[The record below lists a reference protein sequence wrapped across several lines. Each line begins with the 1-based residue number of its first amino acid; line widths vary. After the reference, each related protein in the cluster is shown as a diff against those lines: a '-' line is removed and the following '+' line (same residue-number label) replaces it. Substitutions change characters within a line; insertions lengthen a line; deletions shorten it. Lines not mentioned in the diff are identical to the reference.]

1 MADQRGAVDV
11 ARLRELAAG
20 GAVDDVIV
28 AVPDLA
34 GRLQG
39 SRVAVE
45 HFLAD
50 TLDGGFAA
58 CAYLV
63 ASDVEMVTSDRYAFS
78 PWGGGFRDFVLRPDP
93 HTIRLLPWDPRAAI
107 VITDAE
113 WPTGDAVDV
122 APRRILGRQLDRL
135 TERGL
140 HALAATEL
148 ELRVFDEA
156 PSAAAA
162 AGYAGLQPATTV
174 NSDYALSGL
183 GTLERLGRELR
194 STMRELGVAFET
206 ARGECAPGQ
215 YEVTFRYGP
224 ALETADNHALYKL
237 AARAVAERLGV
248 SLTFMAK
255 YDGHEGSSGHVHFS
269 LRDGDGRPAFAGNE
283 LGDRAGMSPLMSHFL
298 AGQLTCLPELLL
310 LFAPTLNSYKR
321 LRPGAFAPTGVA
333 WGRDNRTCPLR
344 VVGSGEGLRFEH
356 RVPGADVNP
365 YLALAAIVAAGLH
378 GIDERLPLEAATSG
392 NAFGQDR
399 PSLPGSLE
407 EAARRWERSEV
418 AARSFGPDVVT
429 HLAAAARAELDA
441 FATQVTDWE
450 RARGF
455 ARH

>member
-1 MADQRGAVDV
+1 MADLRGPVDV

-58 CAYLV
+58 CSYLV
-63 ASDVEMVTSDRYAFS
+63 ASDVDMVTSDRYAFS
-78 PWGGGFRDFVLRPDP
+78 PWGGGFGDFVLRPDP
-93 HTIRLLPWDPRAAI
+93 HTIRLLPWDPRTAV

-122 APRRILGRQLDRL
+122 APRTILRRQLDRL
-135 TERGL
+135 AERGL

-156 PSAAAA
+156 PAAAAA

-237 AARAVAERLGV
+237 AARTVAERLGV

-283 LGDRAGMSPLMSHFL
+283 LGDRAGMSPLMAHFL
-298 AGQLTCLPELLL
+298 AGQLACLPELLL

-378 GIDERLPLEAATSG
+378 GIDEQLPLEAATSG
-392 NAFGQDR
+392 NAFAQDR

-407 EAARRWERSEV
+407 EAAGRWERSEV